1 MVGCA
6 LLRRH
11 TKDLEFDA
19 GGIEQ
24 SHTVREFDSSV
35 RIHCRVDRDGL
46 RRHAA
51 GYSRRRTADRM
62 LVGAT
67 NFAMSQVNSAGRLMP
82 SIGPAIEI
90 PLGR

>member
-1 MVGCA
+1 MGCA
-6 LLRRH
+6 LTRRH
-11 TKDLEFDA
+11 TRDSESDA

-35 RIHCRVDRDGL
+35 RIHCRVDRGGL

-51 GYSRRRTADRM
+51 GHSRRRTADRM
-62 LVGAT
+62 PVAVAG
-67 NFAMSQVNSAGRLMP
+67 FAMAHVNSAGRLVP
-82 SIGPAIEI
+82 SIGPALET